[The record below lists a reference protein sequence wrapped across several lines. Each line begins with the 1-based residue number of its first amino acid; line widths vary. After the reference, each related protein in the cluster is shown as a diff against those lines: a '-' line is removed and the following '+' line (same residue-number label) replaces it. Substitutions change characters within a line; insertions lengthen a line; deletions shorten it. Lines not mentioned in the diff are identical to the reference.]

1 MTMPVVSS
9 KASPSGVSHDQ
20 SHAPVDPTYRIRT
33 SFVAVRFD
41 QAGKGQIVFLPERA
55 NLRVIGPSSCLREG
69 FEVMFEKRIYNVF
82 EIDLLARST
91 PMRRRIQ
98 RGSGVVSV
106 CA

>member
-9 KASPSGVSHDQ
+9 KASPSVNHDQ
-20 SHAPVDPTYRIRT
+20 SHAAVDPTYRIKT
-33 SFVAVRFD
+33 PFVAVHFD
-41 QAGKGQIVFLPERA
+41 QAGKGRIVFLPERA
-55 NLRVIGPSSCLREG
+55 KLRVIGPSSCLREG

-91 PMRRRIQ
+91 LMPGSIQ
-98 RGSGVVSV
+98 RRTRVVAV